1 MKKNTFL
8 FARKENRRIF
18 TPVIT
23 AKANKMTTYG
33 GNQKLPR
40 AYKRT
45 APTKYDY
52 FTALQ
57 NAGIVYRLSTPVNAL
72 KARCEKEGILVK

>member
-1 MKKNTFL
+1 
-8 FARKENRRIF
+8 
-18 TPVIT
+18 
-23 AKANKMTTYG
+23 MTVYG
-33 GNQKLPR
+33 GNEKLPR

-57 NAGIVYRLSTPVNAL
+57 NAGIVYRLSTPVQAL
-72 KARCEKEGILVK
+72 KVRCEKEGILVK

>member
-1 MKKNTFL
+1 MKKNAFL
-8 FARKENRRIF
+8 FAEKKKRRIF

-23 AKANKMTTYG
+23 TKTTIMTVYG
-33 GNQKLPR
+33 GNQKLAR

-57 NAGIVYRLSTPVNAL
+57 NAGIVYRLSTPVQAL